1 MSVTDQ
7 QLLDAARESLLRILA
22 TDTEEWSESKR
33 MQRQLSIDK
42 LMNQIDRLEE
52 KVSASQGRRIFQP
65 VRRVNV

>member
-42 LMNQIDRLEE
+42 LMAQIDRLEE
-52 KVSASQGRRIFQP
+52 KVSASQGRRLFQP
-65 VRRVNV
+65 IRRVNV